1 MILRRPS
8 VQPRNGRIPMT
19 TQQRH
24 PGLPR
29 HAATINHR
37 VESLLVGL
45 FAMAMGVM
53 IFRAILNAADDTMLA
68 LLGPVLLFLL
78 AASLFSGDRRRRL

>member
-1 MILRRPS
+1 
-8 VQPRNGRIPMT
+8 MT
-19 TQQRH
+19 TQHH
-24 PGLPR
+24 PHGLPR

-37 VESLLVGL
+37 VEQLLVGL
-45 FAMAMGVM
+45 FVLVMGSI
-53 IFRAILNAADDTMLA
+53 IFRAILTAADDTMLA